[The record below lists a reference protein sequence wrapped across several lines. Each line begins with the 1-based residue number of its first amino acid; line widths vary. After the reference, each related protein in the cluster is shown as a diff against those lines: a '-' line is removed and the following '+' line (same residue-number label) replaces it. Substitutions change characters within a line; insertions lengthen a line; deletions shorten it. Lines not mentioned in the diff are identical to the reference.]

1 MELIVYVDR
10 LKEGKKE
17 LFSGEISTDFLE
29 DKNLFENTL
38 SLAGEAYVSGDHLI
52 LRLRAKTTAKLPCSI
67 CNESVSVPV
76 EIDISHVEPLEDI
89 RSTFHFAAL
98 LREDIFLQLPKFTE
112 CQEKCPEREQIKGF
126 LKAPSAKVSSEDSA
140 GTQFPF
146 AGL

>member
-52 LRLRAKTTAKLPCSI
+52 LRLRAKLQPSSPALYVTNPFQYQWK
-67 CNESVSVPV
+67 
-76 EIDISHVEPLEDI
+76 
-89 RSTFHFAAL
+89 STSPML
-98 LREDIFLQLPKFTE
+98 SP
-112 CQEKCPEREQIKGF
+112 
-126 LKAPSAKVSSEDSA
+126 
-140 GTQFPF
+140 
-146 AGL
+146 